1 MKRKR
6 ARIPVEPLH
15 ALGGLKVSAVCFQL
29 VKVCGPG
36 RLLLVDVPD
45 VGILARLLGL
55 GINASAVFSD
65 PERVAVAEELAPG
78 RAVAMR
84 KAGRLPFDDLEFTS
98 VAAFVDADFLSDGLP
113 LAAEMIR
120 ASSRTVALV
129 ALGKAAPK
137 ADRVV
142 IESAMIQIGVR
153 KHPGQ
158 YAVAPYG
165 SLDEGSGE
173 AWFLFERAPDELL
186 VEYPLEALRD
196 ERDLHMDMTREAGR
210 RSDAHI
216 ARYIEAAGFVREG
229 DHVLDAACGLG
240 YGSYAIA
247 RTTRAGR
254 VTGLDESEY
263 AVRYAG
269 KAFAEGDGTPIAFH
283 QGDAEDL
290 SFLADAS
297 VDLVV
302 SVETLEH
309 LHHPEV
315 FLAEALRVLTPG
327 GRLYV
332 SVPNDWSDETGD
344 DPNPHH
350 HHVYDWPTLSA
361 QLRDAGYLVER
372 AWTQD
377 AGGGMRLHDAKR
389 AFREFDPAKGPTAD
403 GEWILALAMKP
414 PGKDASVRPDTEG
427 VPNIIA
433 FHRDYRDPSL
443 VRSLVAMGWR
453 ATSAKVLEKIAQ
465 QTLKNNAPDSADAGA
480 ALCVLAYRALSADLP
495 SAAKRDLY
503 WSAMDYVRNAPAN
516 PTVFRW
522 QVSLGYVAGL
532 LALSTGEHDDARTAL
547 EWAARADA
555 LRFSPLLGTKTVGA
569 RVILGRMS
577 LASGDVRGAARHW
590 RRALATAR
598 RLLVRGPWRE
608 VVGELSRPQTFGL
621 SELSLVVV
629 EASRAANGLR
639 LISDAPAKGGLI
651 WEATYA
657 TLPDELR
664 ARDLELSLLRDSLS
678 GLQSLHDGRAATDR
692 SRDSW
697 VGELHASKNW
707 LERQF
712 HSLNEECLR
721 LRSAVEAADS
731 ERKEWDAARSWMLGQ
746 IESWQREAQSAGAAL
761 ADHAEAARSADEGR
775 AWLEA
780 QVRNWQA
787 QTGELQS
794 KLNADL
800 AEAELGRRW
809 AQEQLSSWQSEV
821 KARDELL
828 QALNEAATRK
838 DAELAELETGRRWLE
853 EQLSSWQS
861 EVKARDELL
870 QALNEAATRKDAELA
885 ELETGRRWLEQQL
898 SSWQSEVKAR
908 DQLLQALNEAATR
921 KDAELAELD
930 AGRQWLEGQM
940 RTWQAEAEARGG
952 QVAELSSNLE
962 EQAREI
968 DEARLDRRRLDEA
981 LAQAE
986 RQHAEISQRVL
997 DLKQANTSLLQAVSE
1012 GRTRELALGA
1022 RVAEGMAEIATLTSR
1037 LAESRHDREAVWA
1050 ALTDKAERLSQLDQS
1065 RWVRAGRWLRL
1076 LQKKESKE

>member
-1 MKRKR
+1 MNSKNVKRSV
-6 ARIPVEPLH
+6 AAGH
-15 ALGGLKVSAVCFQL
+15 ALGGLRVSALCSQL

-36 RLLLVDVPD
+36 RLLLVDLPD
-45 VGILARLLGL
+45 VGILTRLLGL
-55 GINASAVFSD
+55 GIDANAVFSD
-65 PERVAVAEELAPG
+65 SGRVASAEALAPG
-78 RAVAMR
+78 RAVAVG
-84 KAGRLPFDDLEFTS
+84 KAGKLPWDDRGFTS
-98 VAAFVDADFLSDGLP
+98 VVAFGDADLLSDDRR

-120 ASSRTVALV
+120 VSSRTVALV
-129 ALGKAAPK
+129 ALGEAAAK
-137 ADRVV
+137 ADRVA
-142 IESAMIQIGVR
+142 IESAMIQRGVR

-165 SLDEGSGE
+165 SLDEPSGE

-186 VEYPLEALRD
+186 VEYPLEALKE

-216 ARYIEAAGFVREG
+216 ARYIEAAAFVREG

-240 YGSYAIA
+240 YGSHTIA
-247 RTTRAGR
+247 RLTRAGR

-269 KAFAEGDGTPIAFH
+269 KAFAEGSGTPIAFH
-283 QGDAEDL
+283 RGDAEDL
-290 SFLADAS
+290 SFLGDAS
-297 VDLVV
+297 VDLLV

-315 FLAEALRVLTPG
+315 FLAEALRVLSPG

-350 HHVYDWPTLSA
+350 HHVYDWPTLSS

-414 PGKDASVRPDTEG
+414 PGQDALVRPNPDGT
-427 VPNIIA
+427 PNIIA
-433 FHRDYRDPSL
+433 FHRDYQDPSL

-453 ATSAKVLEKIAQ
+453 ATSASVLEEIAQ
-465 QTLKNNAPDSADAGA
+465 QTILDKAPDSADAGA

-503 WSAMDYVRNAPAN
+503 RSAMAYLRQAPAN

-522 QVSLGYVAGL
+522 QVSLSYVAGL
-532 LALSTGEHDDARTAL
+532 LALSTGEHDQARTAL

-590 RRALATAR
+590 RRALASAR
-598 RLLVRGPWRE
+598 RLLVRGAWRE
-608 VVGELSRPQTFGL
+608 VIGDLTRPQTFGL
-621 SELSLVVV
+621 PELSLVIL
-629 EASRAANGLR
+629 EAARAANGLR
-639 LISDAPAKGGLI
+639 LIADAPAKGGLA

-664 ARDLELSLLRDSLS
+664 ARDLELSLLRESLS
-678 GLQSLHDGRAATDR
+678 GLQSLQDGRAATDQ

-697 VGELHASKNW
+697 VGELDASKNW

-712 HSLNEECLR
+712 HSLSDECVR
-721 LRSAVEAADS
+721 LRSAVEVADS

-746 IESWQREAQSAGAAL
+746 IESWQREAESAKAAL
-761 ADHAEAARSADEGR
+761 ADQVQAARSADEGR
-775 AWLEA
+775 AWLET
-780 QVRNWQA
+780 QVSNWQA
-787 QTGELQS
+787 QAAELQAR
-794 KLNADL
+794 LDAVL
-800 AEAELGRRW
+800 AEAEPGRRW
-809 AQEQLSSWQSEV
+809 AEQQLSSWQSEV
-821 KARDELL
+821 ASRDGAL
-828 QALNEAATRK
+828 QALTEAAARK
-838 DAELAELETGRRWLE
+838 DAELAELDTGRRWLE

-861 EVKARDELL
+861 EVKARDDLL
-870 QALNEAATRKDAELA
+870 QALSEAAARKDGELA
-885 ELETGRRWLEQQL
+885 ELESGR
-898 SSWQSEVKAR
+898 K
-908 DQLLQALNEAATR
+908 
-921 KDAELAELD
+921 
-930 AGRQWLEGQM
+930 WLEGQM
-940 RTWQAEAEARGG
+940 RNWQAEAETRAE
-952 QVAELSSNLE
+952 QAAELSAMLE
-962 EQAREI
+962 ARAREI
-968 DEARLDRRRLDEA
+968 YEARLDRRRLDEA
-981 LAQAE
+981 LARAE
-986 RQHAEISQRVL
+986 RQNAELSQRVL
-997 DLKQANTSLLQAVSE
+997 DLKQANASLVHAVSE
-1012 GRTRELALGA
+1012 AQARELALEA
-1022 RVAEGMAEIATLTSR
+1022 RVGDNIAEIAALTSR
-1037 LAESRHDREAVWA
+1037 LAESRLDREALSA
-1050 ALTDKAERLSQLDQS
+1050 ALADKEGRLSQLDQS

-1076 LQKKESKE
+1076 LQKQETKG